1 MELSRAQLLML
12 LLAAPGARGSDAE
25 PIQGTTRLQKL
36 MFLLE
41 NEAGLRTTN
50 GPEFGFTAYK
60 FGPVSKELYDD
71 LEKLENLGFLASDP
85 VAEAS
90 QTELDEYGLAFDD
103 LMGEE
108 EQESKETF
116 EEKRYRLTTKG
127 LNWLKP
133 RIDPARD
140 KEMLERIRRVKSK
153 YGGLS
158 LQDLLHHVY
167 TKYPEMTTASEIKTK
182 VLRRK

>member
-12 LLAAPGARGSDAE
+12 LLAAPGPEGREAE

-41 NEAGLRTTN
+41 QETGLRTTS
-50 GPEFGFTAYK
+50 GPEFDFTAYK

-71 LEKLENLGFLASDP
+71 LEKLENLGFLQSDP

-90 QTELDEYGLAFDD
+90 PTELDEYGLAFDD
-103 LMGEE
+103 LMGDE
-108 EQESKETF
+108 EQESKEAF
-116 EEKRYRLTTKG
+116 EEKRYRLTPKG
-127 LNWLKP
+127 LEWLKARSDP
-133 RIDPARD
+133 RKD
-140 KEMLERIRRVKSK
+140 KDALERIRRVKSQ

-158 LQDLLHHVY
+158 LHDLLHHVY
-167 TKYPEMTTASEIKTK
+167 TKYPNMTTASEIKAR